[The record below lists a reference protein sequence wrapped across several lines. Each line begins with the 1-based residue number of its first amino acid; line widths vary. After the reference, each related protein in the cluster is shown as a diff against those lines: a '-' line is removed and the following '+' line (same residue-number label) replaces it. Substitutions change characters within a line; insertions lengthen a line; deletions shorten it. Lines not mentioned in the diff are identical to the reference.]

1 MGEKGNVTSDEL
13 SSLMEHG
20 SAVSAVAGNA
30 GDAVTTVVTGGGTT
44 VVTAASIGEKLIDKT
59 IGLGGDEIH
68 ERLKD
73 DQGHRSTGREARP
86 RPPRARI
93 LSSRCHAGR
102 QVSRRPDL
110 GCRGVI
116 LPS

>member
-20 SAVSAVAGNA
+20 SAASAAAGNA

-68 ERLKD
+68 ERLKETRATGQPD
-73 DQGHRSTGREARP
+73 PKPDPPAESTAP
-86 RPPRARI
+86 A
-93 LSSRCHAGR
+93 
-102 QVSRRPDL
+102 
-110 GCRGVI
+110 
-116 LPS
+116 